1 MIGYR
6 EPRNYQIVKNV
17 FFEIFKENFAWE
29 KIDWLLK
36 RGNALNKKKMMPE
49 KLHPLGEAI
58 KYVLRKRGRGNLT
71 RSVLLF

>member
-1 MIGYR
+1 MF
-6 EPRNYQIVKNV
+6 

-71 RSVLLF
+71 RSVHLF

>member
-6 EPRNYQIVKNV
+6 EPRNYQIVKM
-17 FFEIFKENFAWE
+17 FCSKFSMKTAWE

-49 KLHPLGEAI
+49 KLHPLGAAI
-58 KYVLRKRGRGNLT
+58 KYILRKRGRANLT
-71 RSVLLF
+71 RSVHLF